1 MSDIDDRQASGRLS
15 VPYVMIYY
23 LPVTCNNE
31 QKMMYAGAKELMKDT
46 AETQRILEISEAE
59 EMEEIEGRLKSGE

>member
-1 MSDIDDRQASGRLS
+1 MRQQDSGRVS

-31 QKMMYAGAKELMKDT
+31 LKMVYAGAKELMKNT
-46 AETQRILEISEAE
+46 AEAGRILEISEAE
-59 EMEEIEGRLKSGE
+59 EMEEIEGRLKGGE